1 MSAPTPPGPICP
13 DRPGVCAPRPDAGR
27 PFLPAARAAL
37 PAAGAARA
45 ARPLRCAPGA
55 GPLRARAALRS
66 RLLGSSVP
74 PRRAA
79 RPQPRRSLGLPRAG
93 GGTRGRGRAGER
105 GTEGGS
111 ARGRGAGRCS
121 GSPPSPGRGAARR
134 PPPAPRPLPALPP
147 ARAAR
152 SPRGRRPAAS
162 PGSFS
167 PLPSPLLSL
176 PSSPGPRSLSSPP
189 SSSPLSSSPL
199 LSFSLSS
206 LPLPAHPYPSRL
218 LPSPH
223 PPPILLLLSVG
234 LFPALAW
241 GPQPACLGLCFPF
254 LFNTDFP
261 LGFSLCSLAVRF
273 CWSVLSVS
281 LSGTPFSL

>member
-1 MSAPTPPGPICP
+1 MWVSAPTPPGPICP

-79 RPQPRRSLGLPRAG
+79 RPQPRRSLSLPRAG

-134 PPPAPRPLPALPP
+134 PPPAPRPLPALPT
-147 ARAAR
+147 
-152 SPRGRRPAAS
+152 RPP
-162 PGSFS
+162 PGSLPRQLLPLAVAAALPAFLSWAPFSLQPAFQFS
-167 PLPSPLLSL
+167 PL
-176 PSSPGPRSLSSPP
+176 
-189 SSSPLSSSPL
+189 
-199 LSFSLSS
+199 
-206 LPLPAHPYPSRL
+206 L
-218 LPSPH
+218 LPSPF
-223 PPPILLLLSVG
+223 LLSLLPPSASPPLSVS
-234 LFPALAW
+234 PAPLSPSSSHSSPSVSW
-241 GPQPACLGLCFPF
+241 PLPCLGLGSSARLSWSLFPI
-254 LFNTDFP
+254 
-261 LGFSLCSLAVRF
+261 
-273 CWSVLSVS
+273 
-281 LSGTPFSL
+281 PF